1 MDINTQSHKKVF
13 LFGRIII
20 FATAALV
27 AVLQANEA
35 VAASENARLIE
46 SIVMAAACIGII
58 SFCAAGAI
66 RKSLKD
72 LISRDTFE
80 MCRKVREQGYLV
92 IVDPSILFRI

>member
-35 VAASENARLIE
+35 VAASENARLI
-46 SIVMAAACIGII
+46 
-58 SFCAAGAI
+58 
-66 RKSLKD
+66 
-72 LISRDTFE
+72 
-80 MCRKVREQGYLV
+80 
-92 IVDPSILFRI
+92 